1 MAFFQLITGDSQ
13 GLPTIRTLLGV
24 LIVYLAIHTIGD
36 VMAKRAGSIF
46 FLFD

>member
-1 MAFFQLITGDSQ
+1 MAFFQLTTGDSQ

-46 FLFD
+46 FSF